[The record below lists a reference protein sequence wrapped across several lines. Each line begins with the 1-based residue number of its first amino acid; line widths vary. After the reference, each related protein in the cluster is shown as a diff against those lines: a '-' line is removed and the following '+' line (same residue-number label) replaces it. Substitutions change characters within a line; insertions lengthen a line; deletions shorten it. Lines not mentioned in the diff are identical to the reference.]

1 MRRHTEKDVSGFSG
15 HLVSPPDVSGWIK
28 KEGRKH
34 TERMI
39 DQLTEQTCQLS
50 TETAESSHASICK
63 LISPPLSSHSRKCA
77 GSVSTTVPASVS
89 GVRSSWV
96 NREEVKGRRAVGL
109 VKIPF
114 SLLQGYYVMALG
126 IGQVPG

>member
-1 MRRHTEKDVSGFSG
+1 MQD
-15 HLVSPPDVSGWIK
+15 L
-28 KEGRKH
+28 
-34 TERMI
+34 
-39 DQLTEQTCQLS
+39 C
-50 TETAESSHASICK
+50 
-63 LISPPLSSHSRKCA
+63 PPLS
-77 GSVSTTVPASVS
+77 PASVS
-89 GVRSSWV
+89 GVRSTWV